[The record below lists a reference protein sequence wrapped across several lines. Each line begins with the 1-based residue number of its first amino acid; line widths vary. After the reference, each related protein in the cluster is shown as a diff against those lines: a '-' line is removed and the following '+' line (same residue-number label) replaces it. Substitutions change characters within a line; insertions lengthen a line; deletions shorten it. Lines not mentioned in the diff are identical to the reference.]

1 MRLGS
6 GAPFVCVAMVVVLV
20 LVFVLGSATEAE
32 VEAQADPL
40 QFTFNSGQTIQ
51 PYFEGWAHNPD
62 GSFEMHF
69 GYLNRNYVEELH
81 VPVGANNRVSPDEP
95 DKGQPTYFYPRVN
108 RRVFSV
114 TVPADWG
121 DERLVWQVTIRDE
134 TYRAEGWLQPEWEIS
149 ANPGSAFFAARE
161 GAAENEAPTMTAI
174 EAPTT
179 TGVGESVTMSA
190 RVSDDGLPE
199 PRTRGRGQEQPPTF
213 APVDDGPTLPLNVPQ
228 VQPTAR
234 TRPTRTSV
242 GEVNVT
248 WTQLRGPTGV
258 SVEPQEESADGV
270 AAVTATFSTAGE
282 YLFRVQASDGP
293 KSVTREIALTVR

>member
-1 MRLGS
+1 MVMRLGW
-6 GAPFVCVAMVVVLV
+6 GAPFVCMAMVLV
-20 LVFVLGSATEAE
+20 LVLGSATEAE
-32 VEAQADPL
+32 AQADPL
-40 QFTFNSGQTIQ
+40 HFTFNSGQTIQ
-51 PYFEGWAHNPD
+51 PYFEGWTHNPD

-69 GYLNRNYVEELH
+69 GYLNRNYVEELY
-81 VPVGANNRVSPDEP
+81 VPVGANNRVSPAEP

-121 DERLVWQVTIRDE
+121 DERLIWHVTIGDE

-149 ANPGSAFFAARE
+149 LVSAFFAAGA
-161 GAAENEAPTMTAI
+161 GAAENQAPTMSAI
-174 EAPTT
+174 EGTT
-179 TGVGESVTMSA
+179 TAGVGESVTMST

-213 APVDDGPTLPLNVPQ
+213 APVDNGPTLPLNVPQ

-234 TRPTRTSV
+234 KRPTRTSV

-258 SVEPQEESADGV
+258 SVEPREDSADGV
-270 AAVTATFSTAGE
+270 AAVTATFATAGE

-293 KSVTREIALTVR
+293 ESVTREVALTVR